1 MVSERMNELEKRK
14 QEESG
19 LGGEK
24 EKKTNLLL
32 NPFPQSLFFFFL
44 IFQSFALRY
53 KEVANTQSTSMVQI
67 LAVQCPQCLRYTFYL
82 TGQT

>member
-1 MVSERMNELEKRK
+1 MFSERMNELEKRK

-24 EKKTNLLL
+24 GKKTNLLL
-32 NPFPQSLFFFFL
+32 NPFPQSLFFFL

-53 KEVANTQSTSMVQI
+53 KEVAHTQSTSMVQI